1 MPLCLNFREMFYRAA
16 GQPSG
21 GSGALLRAGGGDG
34 GVAVAVNSGLLLG
47 LFMHVRDP
55 RLKSKSDYY

>member
-1 MPLCLNFREMFYRAA
+1 MYLNVSEMLYRAA

-34 GVAVAVNSGLLLG
+34 GVAVAVNSGLLLD
-47 LFMHVRDP
+47 LFMHVRDHG
-55 RLKSKSDYY
+55 